1 MFSGSDLVV
10 GGSPAGV
17 MDVSEDVVLPVGLSS
32 IESFNPPLSVPEECI
47 SKSQEAAANVM
58 PSVPIPNTPVSSAG
72 DFDHLIKAE
81 ALMTFAPEYGAV
93 EAPLSDISS
102 SIFRSPY
109 LPKSRNLE
117 CENSSTNNYRYG
129 ATPPSSPCVDGS
141 DEKSSMPLT
150 SRNYQGRHDL
160 GAAQHSKNYY
170 THVDGRKV
178 ADGRRSTSTSE
189 VAPVVAFSNMSSTNA
204 VKSVHGSVSERSSQL
219 DHLLLSSRTAIATD
233 IECLL
238 LQSSMCKAR
247 HTLLSSSGTASIS
260 SSRLT
265 AGSILNTL
273 PGDQSTFAE
282 NVFGIES
289 IPVRIA
295 GDIDGLLDGH
305 SNKPVDVWR
314 TVEIPKLS
322 KQSNSPGI
330 EVSLPLPHSSYGEEC
345 ILSYGQR
352 QPLQELLDGL
362 PFLVQQATSFVDVTL
377 DADCG
382 DGPYGWLALEEQ
394 GRRGFCCG
402 PSMVHAGCG
411 GTLSSCHFLDI
422 AGVELVDPLSAD
434 VSTDVLLNILMLTLT
449 CLL

>member
-10 GGSPAGV
+10 GSSPAGV
-17 MDVSEDVVLPVGLSS
+17 MDVSDDMLLPVGFQSFD
-32 IESFNPPLSVPEECI
+32 SFNPPLSVTEECI
-47 SKSQEAAANVM
+47 SKSQEIATNVM
-58 PSVPIPNTPVSSAG
+58 PSVPIPSSPVPPAG

-93 EAPLSDISS
+93 ETPISDISP

-117 CENSSTNNYRYG
+117 CANSSTNNYRYG
-129 ATPPSSPCVDGS
+129 ATPPSSPHVDGS
-141 DEKSSMPLT
+141 DEKSSMSLA
-150 SRNYQGRHDL
+150 SKNCQGRHDF

-170 THVDGRKV
+170 THVDGGKV
-178 ADGRRSTSTSE
+178 RDGRRSTTTSE
-189 VAPVVAFSNMSSTNA
+189 VGPSVAFSNMSSTNA
-204 VKSVHGSVSERSSQL
+204 VKSVQRRVSEGTYEL
-219 DHLLLSSRTAIATD
+219 DHVLLPSKTSIATD
-233 IECLL
+233 IECLMF
-238 LQSSMCKAR
+238 QSSMCKAR
-247 HTLLSSSGTASIS
+247 HTLLSSSSAASIS

-265 AGSILNTL
+265 GGSILNTL
-273 PGDQSTFAE
+273 PGDQSTLTE
-282 NVFGIES
+282 NVFGMYEVKKIES

-295 GDIDGLLDGH
+295 GDVDGLLDGPH
-305 SNKPVDVWR
+305 NKPVNVWR
-314 TVEIPKLS
+314 TVEVPKVP
-322 KQSNSPGI
+322 KQSNSSGI
-330 EVSLPLPHSSYGEEC
+330 EVSLPLPHNSYGEEC

-377 DADCG
+377 DAECG

-422 AGVELVDPLSAD
+422 AGVDLVDPLSAD
-434 VSTDVLLNILMLTLT
+434 VSINIL
-449 CLL
+449 